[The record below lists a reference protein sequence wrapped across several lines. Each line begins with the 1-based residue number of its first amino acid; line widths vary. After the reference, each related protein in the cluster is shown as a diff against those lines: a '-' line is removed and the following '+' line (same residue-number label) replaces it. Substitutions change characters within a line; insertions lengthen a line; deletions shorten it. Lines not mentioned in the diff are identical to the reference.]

1 MRHLPQ
7 NVAGSFGRRR
17 VRSLALLMVGAWTL
31 GCGGGGAVAPP
42 PPPPSITVNVTP
54 QSGSVVL
61 GNQIAFTATVTNAT
75 DTSVNWSVSGIAG
88 GNSTVGTISSAGV
101 YAAPADL
108 PFPATMQITATSHAD
123 NTKSASAS

>member
-7 NVAGSFGRRR
+7 NVAESFRRTR

-42 PPPPSITVNVTP
+42 PPPPPSITVNVKP

-75 DTSVNWSVSGIAG
+75 DTSVNWSVNGIAG
-88 GNSTVGTISSAGV
+88 GNSTVGTISSAG
-101 YAAPADL
+101 
-108 PFPATMQITATSHAD
+108 
-123 NTKSASAS
+123 